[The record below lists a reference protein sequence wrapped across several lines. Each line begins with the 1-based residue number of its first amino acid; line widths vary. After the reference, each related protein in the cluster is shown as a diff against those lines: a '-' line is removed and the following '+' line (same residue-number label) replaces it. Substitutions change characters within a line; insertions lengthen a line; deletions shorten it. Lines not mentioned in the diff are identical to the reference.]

1 MTRKNIS
8 AEGAASVGP
17 YSHAI
22 ISGEFVFLSGQTP
35 IDAATGALV
44 SGSIGDQTRQCFRN
58 LLAVLDAGGLTF
70 DDVVKVNVFLT
81 DMSNFTAMN
90 EVFQAVLVFH
100 DTSLIGINNRDLTTF
115 ETSLETTGRL
125 APLVPNDRIVVSESG
140 INTPS
145 DMARLE
151 QYGVRTFLVG
161 ESLMRQDDVTE
172 ATRTLLSKAANA

>member
-22 ISGEFVFLSGQTP
+22 ISGEFEFLSGQTP
-35 IDAATGALV
+35 IDAATGTLE

-81 DMSNFTAMN
+81 DMENFSAMN
-90 EVFQAVLVFH
+90 QVYAEHFSEPYPARTTIGVASLPLGADVEIELV
-100 DTSLIGINNRDLTTF
+100 
-115 ETSLETTGRL
+115 
-125 APLVPNDRIVVSESG
+125 
-140 INTPS
+140 
-145 DMARLE
+145 ARC
-151 QYGVRTFLVG
+151 R
-161 ESLMRQDDVTE
+161 
-172 ATRTLLSKAANA
+172 

>member
-44 SGSIGDQTRQCFRN
+44 SGSIGDQTGQCFRN

-81 DMSNFTAMN
+81 DMENFSAMN
-90 EVFQAVLVFH
+90 EVYAEHFSKPYPARTTIGVASLPLGADVEIELV
-100 DTSLIGINNRDLTTF
+100 
-115 ETSLETTGRL
+115 
-125 APLVPNDRIVVSESG
+125 
-140 INTPS
+140 
-145 DMARLE
+145 ARC
-151 QYGVRTFLVG
+151 R
-161 ESLMRQDDVTE
+161 
-172 ATRTLLSKAANA
+172 